1 MKPKQIDWMLL
12 KLSMTKKNRDLL
24 ASMDE
29 YLDERTL
36 DFLRQLK
43 HDVDYCN
50 DPKSFYEKEVPYR
63 MESLTI
69 TDLRHIT
76 KMISQGFANNLYW
89 LQNNLRNF
97 GITKLELP
105 FVDYS
110 IHTDDHQQDD
120 LDLMNIHKTKLY
132 TRAGTLVTAI
142 CLSGFGVGFFIASL
156 LFGTGAE
163 ELFLSHS
170 KKSKEKIKSKLPDIV
185 ENYKSQLKLHILES
199 MAKPH
204 SIIIDTLNNLSYE
217 QTKLQQF

>member
-50 DPKSFYEKEVPYR
+50 DPKSFYEKEIPYR

-163 ELFLSHS
+163 EIFLSHS
-170 KKSKEKIKSKLPDIV
+170 KKSKEKIKSILPDIV

-204 SIIIDTLNNLSYE
+204 SIIIETLNNLSYG

>member
-1 MKPKQIDWMLL
+1 MRPNQIDWMLL
-12 KLSMTKKNRDLL
+12 KLSMAKKHRELL
-24 ASMDE
+24 TSMDE
-29 YLDERTL
+29 YLEERTL

-43 HDVDYCN
+43 HDVDCCN
-50 DPKSFYEKEVPYR
+50 DLKSFYEKEIPYR
-63 MESLTI
+63 MESLAI
-69 TDLRHIT
+69 ADLRHVT
-76 KMISQGFANNLYW
+76 KMMSQGFANNLYW

-97 GITKLELP
+97 GISRLELP

-110 IHTDDHQQDD
+110 LRTDDHQQED

-132 TRAGTLVTAI
+132 TRAGTFVTAI
-142 CLSGFGVGFFIASL
+142 CLSGFGVGFFIGSL

-163 ELFLSHS
+163 EVFLSHS